1 MFENRNVALFLS
13 RPIKILKVFGVWPAS
28 ENLQPHELC
37 IYWIYNV
44 FILSTQW
51 SFLLFEFMYIA
62 KVLGDMDEL
71 SESSFLLF
79 TQASLC
85 YKTTVFL
92 LNKKNLKIL
101 IGLMEEDIFRPRNK
115 VHVGRLE
122 LQAKIIRRL
131 CLFFIICANT
141 TCSLWALIPLFDNSG
156 PRIFPFKI
164 WMPVNPE
171 HSPDYELGYFYQ
183 MIAIYISACLF
194 CGVDSVALCTMMF
207 GCAQL
212 EIIGEKLLLI
222 RNVPLSS
229 KALQTNGQRNEQ
241 AERIKENIEL
251 LKDCI
256 KHHQAVIKFIKLI
269 EDTFHAN
276 IFFQLSGTVG
286 IICIIGLRISVVDPH
301 SVQFTSMINYMM
313 TMLSQLFLYCWCGQ
327 ELTIRSERLRQW
339 VYQCPWYEQ
348 DCKFRRSLWIA
359 MARMSKPIIFRAG
372 HYIPLSRA
380 TFIQI
385 LRSSYSYF
393 AVLNQAKN
401 K

>member
-1 MFENRNVALFLS
+1 
-13 RPIKILKVFGVWPAS
+13 
-28 ENLQPHELC
+28 
-37 IYWIYNV
+37 
-44 FILSTQW
+44 
-51 SFLLFEFMYIA
+51 MYIA
-62 KVLGDMDEL
+62 NVLGDMDEL

-92 LNKKNLKIL
+92 INKKNVKIL
-101 IGLMEEDIFRPRNK
+101 IGLMEEDVFRPRNK
-115 VHVGRLE
+115 VHVG
-122 LQAKIIRRL
+122 
-131 CLFFIICANT
+131 
-141 TCSLWALIPLFDNSG
+141 
-156 PRIFPFKI
+156 
-164 WMPVNPE
+164 MPVNPE
-171 HSPDYELGYFYQ
+171 YSPDYELGYFYQ

-212 EIIGEKLLLI
+212 EIIGDKLLMVLTH
-222 RNVPLSS
+222 RFP
-229 KALQTNGQRNEQ
+229 TC
-241 AERIKENIEL
+241 EL
-251 LKDCI
+251 LAI
-256 KHHQAVIKFIKLI
+256 RSSLAPVLI
-269 EDTFHAN
+269 CMDRN
-276 IFFQLSGTVG
+276 YGGQ
-286 IICIIGLRISVVDPH
+286 VDPH
-301 SVQFTSMINYMM
+301 SVQFSSMINYMM

-339 VYQCPWYEQ
+339 LYQCPWYEQ
-348 DCKFRRSLWIA
+348 DTKFRRSLWIA

-372 HYIPLSRA
+372 HYIPLSRP